1 MSKLEGEFKVLIN
14 GKLKTFDDY
23 NKIPMSFENLISFK
37 FDVPP
42 EPHTQEQHVEINK
55 WPDRMKELMKRE
67 TM

>member
-1 MSKLEGEFKVLIN
+1 MEKLEGEFIVLID

-23 NKIPMSFENLISFK
+23 NKIPMSFENLISFT

-42 EPHTQEQHVEINK
+42 EPHTQEQHDEINK

-67 TM
+67 TK

>member
-1 MSKLEGEFKVLIN
+1 MEKLEGEFKVLIN
-14 GKLKTFDDY
+14 GKLKTFNDY

-42 EPHTQEQHVEINK
+42 EPHTQEQHDEINK

-67 TM
+67 TK

>member
-1 MSKLEGEFKVLIN
+1 
-14 GKLKTFDDY
+14 
-23 NKIPMSFENLISFK
+23 MSFENLISFK

-42 EPHTQEQHVEINK
+42 EPHTQEQHDEINK